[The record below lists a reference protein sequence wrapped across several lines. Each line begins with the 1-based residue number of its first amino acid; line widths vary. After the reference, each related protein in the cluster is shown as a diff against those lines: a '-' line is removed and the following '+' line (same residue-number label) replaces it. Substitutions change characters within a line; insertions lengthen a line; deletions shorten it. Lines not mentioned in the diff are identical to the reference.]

1 MENFFKSLVLG
12 AGLILGSQFMAI
24 PTAAAQDV
32 YIETE
37 YGGSRDIYV
46 VTESIDTNGVDYASV
61 TVKYIKD
68 GRLTYTEHRKYSYV
82 SAHGCWYKGSEEA
95 KRDNLRPTRVWNVAE
110 DKVLMYCL
118 NYRQ

>member
-1 MENFFKSLVLG
+1 MEKFFKSLVLG

-46 VTESIDTNGVDYASV
+46 VTESIDTNGIDYARV

-68 GRLTYTEHRKYSYV
+68 GRLTYTEHRNYGRV
-82 SAHGCWYKGSEEA
+82 NGQWWVNSEEG
-95 KRDNLRPTRVWNVAE
+95 KRDRIRATRVWNVAE
-110 DKVLMYCL
+110 DKVLIYCL

>member
-1 MENFFKSLVLG
+1 MKKFFKSFALG
-12 AGLILGSQFMAI
+12 AGLILSSQFMTI

-32 YIETE
+32 YIESE
-37 YGGSRDIYV
+37 SRGDIYV
-46 VTESIDTNGVDYASV
+46 VTESIYTNGIDYASV
-61 TVKYIKD
+61 TVKYIQD